1 MIKIISIIVFS
12 SKQSSIRKHV
22 ERMKMFYNNATE
34 REREGERE
42 RENRVGK
49 REKQRDGLT
58 Q

>member
-22 ERMKMFYNNATE
+22 ERMKMFYKNAKE
-34 REREGERE
+34 RES
-42 RENRVGK
+42 ENRVGK